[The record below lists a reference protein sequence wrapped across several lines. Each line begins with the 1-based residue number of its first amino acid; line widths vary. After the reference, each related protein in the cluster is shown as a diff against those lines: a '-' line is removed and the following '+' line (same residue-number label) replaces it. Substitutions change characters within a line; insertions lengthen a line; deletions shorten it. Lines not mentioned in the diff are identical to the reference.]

1 MPKNHTPI
9 TLTTEMLQA
18 AFERRRRADWP
29 ADFAT
34 AMAHPVLQRLVRVE
48 AWCHCRRQAAAQAHQ
63 ARRQRLSSAPNPLL
77 PKGGSLP
84 LFTTAPIALDAKRR
98 AAGERADD

>member
-9 TLTTEMLQA
+9 TLTTEMLEA

-34 AMAHPVLQRLVRVE
+34 AMAHAVLQRLVRVE

-63 ARRQRLSSAPNPLL
+63 ARRQRLAHTPLL

>member
-48 AWCHCRRQAAAQAHQ
+48 AWCHGRRQAAAQAHQ
-63 ARRQRLSSAPNPLL
+63 ARRQRLAHNPLL